1 MVAYLVRATRYR
13 RHDPLAVR
21 HRHKTRDCYITA
33 MFVPTALIT
42 IMALSLGVIVVLVAR
57 EVAKR

>member
-1 MVAYLVRATRYR
+1 MG
-13 RHDPLAVR
+13 
-21 HRHKTRDCYITA
+21 A

-42 IMALSLGVIVVLVAR
+42 LMAISLGVIVVFVAR

>member
-1 MVAYLVRATRYR
+1 
-13 RHDPLAVR
+13 
-21 HRHKTRDCYITA
+21 

-42 IMALSLGVIVVLVAR
+42 LMAISLGVIVVFVAR

>member
-1 MVAYLVRATRYR
+1 M
-13 RHDPLAVR
+13 D
-21 HRHKTRDCYITA
+21 A

-42 IMALSLGVIVVLVAR
+42 IMAISLGVIVVFVTR

>member
-1 MVAYLVRATRYR
+1 
-13 RHDPLAVR
+13 
-21 HRHKTRDCYITA
+21 

-42 IMALSLGVIVVLVAR
+42 IMALSFGVIVVLVVR

>member
-1 MVAYLVRATRYR
+1 MG
-13 RHDPLAVR
+13 
-21 HRHKTRDCYITA
+21 A

-42 IMALSLGVIVVLVAR
+42 IMALSFGVIVVLVVR